1 MRVAGRGGTE
11 PVSGSGMKVRW
22 EEHKDMCGDDLWVFF
37 SDGLQE
43 ISEI

>member
-1 MRVAGRGGTE
+1 
-11 PVSGSGMKVRW
+11 MKVRW